1 MCKNSPHSEAVCF
14 LFQSAPSCCLLPPLL
29 DFTCMCRS
37 HRIHLAPLQPIGE
50 TRASIRLFARSA
62 ACTASKAHT
71 NWRRS
76 GRLVQISGPRGRK
89 SLPTSASRTLD
100 FPLLW
105 LPTTATCGKSGV
117 NSSLTYSRCTIAQS
131 LQRPGGVQCQW
142 LGEKTEHRREAGDSL
157 SLGTIGTRVLG
168 SASHL

>member
-1 MCKNSPHSEAVCF
+1 MH
-14 LFQSAPSCCLLPPLL
+14 PSLLSKLL
-29 DFTCMCRS
+29 QCS
-37 HRIHLAPLQPIGE
+37 LQGQKP
-50 TRASIRLFARSA
+50 
-62 ACTASKAHT
+62 T

-117 NSSLTYSRCTIAQS
+117 NSSLTYSSGVVQS
-131 LQRPGGVQCQW
+131 LQRPGGSQCMR
-142 LGEKTEHRREAGDSL
+142 KPD
-157 SLGTIGTRVLG
+157 IGKRLE
-168 SASHL
+168 SFFL